1 MTDKPGRN
9 QALVTGAAGFLGS
22 HLTRALL
29 ADGWKVAALVR
40 PGADLRRLE
49 GAGEGLEVVE
59 ADVTDLAAVSHALR
73 SIQPAVV
80 HHLAGDTSVRR
91 FGGEWEVVA
100 RAIDNNLSGT
110 LNLVRAIAEAGP
122 LVECLVRAGGLEEY
136 GAGPAPADEAQREQ
150 PTSPY
155 GASQAA
161 TTHWCQMLQP
171 QLSFSIVNLRPALV
185 YGPGQGADFLIPALI
200 RSLLD
205 GEPFAISDGTQ
216 IRDYIHVDDV
226 IDGFR
231 RAAERATTLRGAV
244 INISSGEQYRV
255 GEVARLIAE
264 TIGRPDLLKV
274 AGAPRRAGDLDN
286 VSGLNALAA
295 RLLDW
300 RPKVGLADGL
310 ARTIDWFR
318 TSGA

>member
-1 MTDKPGRN
+1 
-9 QALVTGAAGFLGS
+9 
-22 HLTRALL
+22 
-29 ADGWKVAALVR
+29 
-40 PGADLRRLE
+40 
-49 GAGEGLEVVE
+49 
-59 ADVTDLAAVSHALR
+59 
-73 SIQPAVV
+73 
-80 HHLAGDTSVRR
+80 
-91 FGGEWEVVA
+91 VVA

-110 LNLVRAIAEAGP
+110 LNLVRAIAAAGP
-122 LVECLVRAGGLEEY
+122 LVQCLVRAGGLEEY

-155 GASQAA
+155 SASQAA

-231 RAAERATTLRGAV
+231 R
-244 INISSGEQYRV
+244 V

-310 ARTIDWFR
+310 GRTIDWFR
-318 TSGA
+318 TTRA